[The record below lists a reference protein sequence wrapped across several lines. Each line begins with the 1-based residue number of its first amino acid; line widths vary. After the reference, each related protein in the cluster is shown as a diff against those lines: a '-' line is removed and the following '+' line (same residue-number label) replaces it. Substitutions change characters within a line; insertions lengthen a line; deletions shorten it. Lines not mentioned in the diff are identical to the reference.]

1 MRILFADYVS
11 IKPERKNWVVCQECV
26 NGAVPSRGC
35 GGAQVCVGVLVGCG
49 DRTWLVQGEK
59 VFQMGL
65 CPQGASAKRASW
77 SFPCPFE
84 TRAIV
89 QIGAPC
95 FSPGPGRLAGWA
107 RPGPVPV
114 SCRFS
119 GVHHTVDPAT
129 PYPCRRLLCLPRVLH
144 GNRLQFQA
152 VLWFLHHSPLSS
164 SNMSGSQC
172 INCACSVSLTG
183 CHHLLGSH
191 VQDSIDDNTLFYS
204 NTSHC
209 CLY

>member
-1 MRILFADYVS
+1 METERGSCRVRRSSRWVS
-11 IKPERKNWVVCQECV
+11 ARRERL
-26 NGAVPSRGC
+26 R
-35 GGAQVCVGVLVGCG
+35 
-49 DRTWLVQGEK
+49 
-59 VFQMGL
+59 
-65 CPQGASAKRASW
+65 SAPLGH
-77 SFPCPFE
+77 FPALIE

-119 GVHHTVDPAT
+119 GVHHTVDPTT

-152 VLWFLHHSPLSS
+152 VLWFLHYSPLSS